1 MFVLFP
7 EGVTD
12 PEINKLA
19 RFRASKTGKSGKNA
33 ARDFHRFL
41 ERDGKLFNVKVSTP
55 QIPVRRKVRLARH
68 GRRFSKERLEP
79 YPCIY
84 MSSWMKGILQECP
97 KFVLGGHDPSSVK
110 GLKETEAML
119 LQFWQ
124 NFRSVQGDHPIY
136 QRSPGEQART
146 IPIAYHGDEGRGL
159 GKEPVLIL
167 SCQLVIP
174 YTGPTCLNS
183 TKPLAI

>member
-97 KFVLGGHDPSSVK
+97 KCVLGGHDPSSAK

-167 SCQLVIP
+167 SCQLVSP